1 MPRVPCLA
9 LAAAIAVLALPSVAQ
24 TWSAPLR
31 GSAWVGQ
38 PSWVGNPA
46 PAGGFGAEETKRG
59 VRLRVAAPGTG
70 MKFHWRLPA
79 EVDPTAH
86 KVVTLRY
93 RAKGISRQ
101 AHYALCVLGSPRTG
115 TDDYLPAIAPGE
127 LIADTRWHTAWAD
140 MAPVAR
146 KLKTITGVASDVQ
159 AAGAGAWLEIEA
171 IELTDAPPAAG
182 PWDAYTQR
190 PGAAFGAVQPLAL
203 GAQTAQAPFDPAI
216 RAAADGGI
224 TVEGVPFRLEPA
236 RALVTGMAEK
246 QTVTVAADGCAS
258 EVYLLLE
265 ADLTGKDDAIHG
277 GGALRAIREVDRF
290 RVRLA
295 YADGTID
302 EHLPVGL
309 PGGLPGLAQGAQALA
324 APADP
329 QRRLASVGVVDV
341 CAQASLQLLAVSV
354 RRSGA
359 RLAHPDLPVAAL
371 PAHRAPGTAPGGS
384 RVALAGRLV
393 RVTAGRCSA
402 EIDFSGVP
410 MLRGLKARPSG
421 RTLIAAPRPLLL
433 VELDGK
439 PARLMPTAEP
449 AMHKGHAEATY
460 RTEAD
465 PGVCLRLVIAAVPNG
480 FMAYGDVWGATAS
493 HRLVVRL
500 CVGPYTLPGGAAGSW
515 YLYPKRGAALD
526 NRDCAYSERYSGLF
540 PLQFVDTFAPTA
552 GVGLSLRSEDRDC
565 LQKRYLLT
573 KSGSALTAAVELH
586 ADLRPGVTCDLAP
599 VVLEITD
606 GRAGAGLE
614 AYRSWVASWY
624 RPIAPRKPWFRQVFN
639 FRQRF
644 LHWLD
649 PLDDG
654 KQIDLQRAVTE
665 AKAEFGGIDYL
676 HLFDWGNAGPLGR
689 SYARPGDT
697 EPWPYLSGGK
707 EGLARAMAGVKAQGI
722 RTGLYIEGYL
732 LESNGKLGKTPEASQ
747 WQILSRQGAPAFYPE
762 STERFI
768 CPAVEPWR
776 GIQAKTYADAL
787 ANLSPDGMY
796 VDEFGFG
803 DEGKDCWAPNHGHAV
818 PSYSVTAESGM
829 LARIRRAVGP
839 EIAIY
844 SEETPVDVN
853 SEMQDG
859 SFTYAMNQA
868 YGTVTRA
875 PLNAARFCLP
885 GFKTIEIL
893 YCDQPTASWATGVK
907 QAFFNGEALWLEGPA
922 TEWFASETRAAIR
935 RCYGILHGH
944 SRTFGLGQA
953 DPLVATLR
961 PGLYANRF
969 RLGGETIYTLY
980 NATPATLRG
989 DLLAVTASPA
999 AGIDDLWRGAPA
1011 RTRRQGGTAVIIGEI
1026 GPYGVGCVRVRR
1038 EEVSR

>member
-1 MPRVPCLA
+1 MRRIPCLA
-9 LAAAIAVLALPSVAQ
+9 LVAAVAAALPSVAQ

-46 PAGGFGAEETKRG
+46 PAAGFSAEATERG

-79 EVDPTAH
+79 EVDPTSH

-101 AHYALCVLGSPRTG
+101 AHYALCFLGAPRVG
-115 TDDYLPAIAPGE
+115 TDDYLSSIAPGE
-127 LIADTRWHTAWAD
+127 LIADTRRHTAWAD

-146 KLKTITGVASDVQ
+146 KLKTITGVACDVQ
-159 AAGAGAWLEIEA
+159 ASGAGAWLEIEA
-171 IELTDAPPAAG
+171 VELTDAPPAAG
-182 PWDAYTQR
+182 PWDACTQR
-190 PGAAFGAVQPLAL
+190 PGAAFGAVQPLRL
-203 GAQTAQAPFDPAI
+203 GARTAHATLDPAI
-216 RAAADGGI
+216 RTAADGGI
-224 TVEGVPFRLEPA
+224 TVEDVPFRLEPG
-236 RALVTGMAEK
+236 RALVSGMAGK
-246 QTVTVAADGCAS
+246 QTLTVAADGRAS

-277 GGALRAIREVDRF
+277 GGALRAIRDVDRF
-290 RVRLA
+290 RVRLS

-302 EHLPVGL
+302 DHMPVGL

-324 APADP
+324 VPADP
-329 QRRLASVGVVDV
+329 ARRLASVGVVDT
-341 CAQASLQLLAVSV
+341 CAQASLRLQAVSV

-359 RLAHPDLPVAAL
+359 RLARPDLPVAGL
-371 PAHRAPGTAPGGS
+371 PAHRAPGAAPGGA
-384 RVALAGRLV
+384 RLALSGRLV

-402 EIDFSGVP
+402 EIDFSGAP
-410 MLRGLKARPSG
+410 ALRSLKARPSG
-421 RTLIAAPRPLLL
+421 RTLIAAPRPLLR

-439 PARLMPTAEP
+439 PVRLMPATEP

-460 RTEAD
+460 SIGAD
-465 PGVCLRLVIAAVPNG
+465 PGVCLRLVIAPVPNG

-500 CVGPYTLPGGAAGSW
+500 RVGPYTLPGGASGGW

-540 PLQFVDTFAPTA
+540 PLQFVDTFAPAA
-552 GVGLSLRSEDRDC
+552 GVGVTLRSEDRDC

-573 KSGSALTAAVELH
+573 KSGGALTAGVELS
-586 ADLRPGVTCDLAP
+586 ADLRPGGTCDLAP
-599 VVLEITD
+599 VALEITD
-606 GRAGAGLE
+606 GRAAAGLE

-624 RPIAPRKPWFRQVFN
+624 RPLAPRKPWFLQVFN

-676 HLFDWGNAGPLGR
+676 HLFDWGNAGPHGR

-707 EGLARAMAGVKAQGI
+707 EGLARSMAGVKAQGVPA
-722 RTGLYIEGYL
+722 GLYIEGYL
-732 LESNGKLGKTPEASQ
+732 LESNGKLGKNPEASQ
-747 WQILSRQGAPAFYPE
+747 WQILNRQGAPAFYPE

-776 GIQAKTYADAL
+776 TIQAKTYADAL
-787 ANLSPDGMY
+787 ANLGPNGMY

-803 DEGKDCWAPNHGHAV
+803 DVGKDCWAPNHGHAV

-839 EIAIY
+839 GVAIY

-868 YGTVTRA
+868 YGTVTRV

-922 TEWFASETRAAIR
+922 AEWFAPETRAAIR
-935 RCYGILHGH
+935 RCYAILHGH
-944 SRTFGLGQA
+944 SRTFGLGRA
-953 DPLVATLR
+953 DPLVPTLR

-969 RLGGETIYTLY
+969 RLGGETIYTFY

-989 DLLAVTASPA
+989 ELLALPASPA
-999 AGIDDLWRGAPA
+999 ARIDDLWRGVPA
-1011 RTRRQGGTAVIIGEI
+1011 QARRQGGIAVITGEV
-1026 GPYGVGCVRVRR
+1026 GPYDVGCVRVR
-1038 EEVSR
+1038 